1 MYRTRVP
8 EMKLE
13 SVGALFVLVVLC
25 ALIAAILFMLV
36 RFWGECRTDTAFAK
50 ERLSWPTTTVQATLF
65 DTSLRRYGKTSTTM
79 VIGHYRYEFG
89 GSEHTA
95 EVSERIDGSLEDKE
109 RDAEALKAEGKTIE
123 LEVQYNPEDSAVVSE
138 VVSFSSFA

>member
-1 MYRTRVP
+1 
-8 EMKLE
+8 MKLE

-95 EVSERIDGSLEDKE
+95 EVSERIEIFAQDSGFVFNSIHNIQSNVPTENILAMFKAVN
-109 RDAEALKAEGKTIE
+109 DARGIK
-123 LEVQYNPEDSAVVSE
+123 
-138 VVSFSSFA
+138 